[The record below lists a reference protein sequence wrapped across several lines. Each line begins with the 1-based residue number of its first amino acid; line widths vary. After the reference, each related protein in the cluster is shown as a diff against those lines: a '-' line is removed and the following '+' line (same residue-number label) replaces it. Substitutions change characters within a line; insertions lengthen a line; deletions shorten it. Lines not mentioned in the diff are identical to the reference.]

1 MNLKRAFV
9 WFCLAL
15 MLVAEIFLFAAIRQK
30 DAAQTELRETQAQF
44 WHMRKQLD
52 DLTNSVAS
60 QLAAENTRLRKQID
74 LYTNRLDKAQAL
86 IDQLDA
92 ESEQNAKSL
101 ATARYALQLQQEHL
115 QELQSEKQVVAE
127 AGLAI
132 IHRNTCINNLRA
144 IDAAKLQWA
153 LDKDKNVDSV
163 PRPEDLLPY
172 LKDGAFPACPDGG
185 TYSLRTV
192 DEVPTCTVQNHVL
205 PQ

>member
-15 MLVAEIFLFAAIRQK
+15 MLITELLLFAALKQK
-30 DAAQTELRETQAQF
+30 DAAQTELSETQAQF
-44 WHMRKQLD
+44 WHMRQELD
-52 DLTNSVAS
+52 NVTNAVGGQVAV
-60 QLAAENTRLRKQID
+60 ENARLRKQVD
-74 LYTNRLDKAQAL
+74 LYNNRLAKAQAL

-92 ESEQNAKSL
+92 EAEQNAKGL

-115 QELQSEKQVVAE
+115 QELQTEKQVVAE

-132 IHRNTCINNLRA
+132 IHRNTCLNNLRA

-153 LDKDKNVDSV
+153 LDKDKNVDST

-172 LKDGAFPACPDGG
+172 LKDNAFPACPDGG
-185 TYSLRTV
+185 TYSIRTV
-192 DEVPTCTVQNHVL
+192 DELPTCTAPNHVL